1 MSWKVWGDPSAPVF
15 EGTEEESKA
24 FVVGSPDRDS
34 LYVEDESGNEYEE
47 DRSTGSW
54 RLIE

>member
-24 FVVGSPDRDS
+24 SPDRDS